1 MPLTKKNPRPSLT
14 VECPACKAPCT
25 IEEADLE
32 VGDCLVCDQCDEA
45 LTVVTV
51 SPLVLEIDESDDDPD
66 DDEDDDLDE
75 DFTNFLLADE
85 DEDLDDDLEDDDE
98 DDG

>member
-1 MPLTKKNPRPSLT
+1 MKRVKNSPPPVT

-32 VGDCLVCDQCDEA
+32 MGDCLVCDQCDEA

-75 DFTNFLLADE
+75 DE

>member
-66 DDEDDDLDE
+66 EDDDLDDE
-75 DFTNFLLADE
+75 DEDEDE

>member
-66 DDEDDDLDE
+66 DDEDDDLD
-75 DFTNFLLADE
+75 DDDDE
-85 DEDLDDDLEDDDE
+85 DEDEDE
-98 DDG
+98 DDGLNDDDDEG

>member
-1 MPLTKKNPRPSLT
+1 MKRVKNSPPPVT

-32 VGDCLVCDQCDEA
+32 VGDVLICDQCDEA

-51 SPLVLEIDESDDDPD
+51 SPLVLQVDDP
-66 DDEDDDLDE
+66 DEDDDLD
-75 DFTNFLLADE
+75 DDDDE
-85 DEDLDDDLEDDDE
+85 DEDEDE
-98 DDG
+98 DDGLNDDDDEG

>member
-1 MPLTKKNPRPSLT
+1 MPLIKKNPRPSLT

-66 DDEDDDLDE
+66 EDDDLD
-75 DFTNFLLADE
+75 DDDE

>member
-1 MPLTKKNPRPSLT
+1 MKRVKNSPPPVT

-32 VGDCLVCDQCDEA
+32 MGDCLVCDQCDEA

-75 DFTNFLLADE
+75 DE
-85 DEDLDDDLEDDDE
+85 DEDLDDDREDDDE

>member
-1 MPLTKKNPRPSLT
+1 MKRVKNSPPPVT

-45 LTVVTV
+45 LTVMTV
-51 SPLVLEIDESDDDPD
+51 SPLLLEIDESDDDPD
-66 DDEDDDLDE
+66 EDDDLDDE
-75 DFTNFLLADE
+75 DEDEDE
-85 DEDLDDDLEDDDE
+85 DEDLDDDLDDE

>member
-1 MPLTKKNPRPSLT
+1 MKRVKNSPPPVT

-32 VGDCLVCDQCDEA
+32 VGDWLICDHCGET

-51 SPLVLEIDESDDDPD
+51 SPLVFQVDDP
-66 DDEDDDLDE
+66 DEDDDLDDDDYE
-75 DFTNFLLADE
+75 DE
-85 DEDLDDDLEDDDE
+85 DEDEDDGLNDDDDE
-98 DDG
+98 G

>member
-66 DDEDDDLDE
+66 DDEDDDLD
-75 DFTNFLLADE
+75 DDDDE
-85 DEDLDDDLEDDDE
+85 DEDEDE
-98 DDG
+98 DDGLNDDDEG